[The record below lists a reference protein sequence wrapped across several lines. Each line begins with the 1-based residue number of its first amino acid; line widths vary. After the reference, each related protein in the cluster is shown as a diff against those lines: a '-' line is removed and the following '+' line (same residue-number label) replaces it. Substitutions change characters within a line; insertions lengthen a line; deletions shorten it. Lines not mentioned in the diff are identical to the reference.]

1 MQHFDFCMDLL
12 FVLPIPFAVING
24 INHQQQ
30 TDHQTRY
37 NSGKEQVTDR
47 SAEAI
52 PYMMNGI
59 LGGMITPRPPATAT
73 IAVENVRS

>member
-37 NSGKEQVTDR
+37 NFRQGT
-47 SAEAI
+47 
-52 PYMMNGI
+52 GH
-59 LGGMITPRPPATAT
+59 
-73 IAVENVRS
+73 